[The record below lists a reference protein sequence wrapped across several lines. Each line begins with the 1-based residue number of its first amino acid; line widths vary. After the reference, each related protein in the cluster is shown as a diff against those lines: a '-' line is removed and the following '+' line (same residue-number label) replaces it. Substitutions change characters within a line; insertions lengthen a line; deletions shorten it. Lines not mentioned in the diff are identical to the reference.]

1 MEFGTK
7 LKELQA
13 TKGVSQ
19 AKLAADIHISR
30 SAVTKWENGL
40 GLPNDESLRM
50 LSEYFGIPVSDLIPD
65 KTNAETIVSKN
76 KTIDQQKK
84 AIILLPLVLSCSYVR
99 SFILTPLLPI
109 HLRHIHAPCT
119 GCLPHIEKISIP
131 PSNRN
136 CSEGCFFVIFSHP
149 F

>member
-7 LKELQA
+7 LKELRA

-30 SAVTKWENGL
+30 SAVAKWENGL

-84 AIILLPLVLSCSYVR
+84 VQSAVTNGHWCGGKRPQCGASAASLS
-99 SFILTPLLPI
+99 
-109 HLRHIHAPCT
+109 
-119 GCLPHIEKISIP
+119 
-131 PSNRN
+131 
-136 CSEGCFFVIFSHP
+136 
-149 F
+149 